1 VSLRR
6 RWRSCEEF
14 VDLGGDLVEGVEV
27 GDLRLQTLGRAGVG
41 GVAQHSTDRVTD
53 RLVGGVAGAQVDP
66 GPGPRDM
73 GGDLGFVLGVPGH
86 HQWQSVRQRLQDPA
100 VTAVGHQDVG
110 VRQQQVERHEPTD
123 PGVGRHAPERGVL
136 AAGGHHHQGVGV
148 GQPSR
153 RRREQ
158 GVGVQVGHR
167 ALGDHHHRRGPARRP
182 ATTRAVR
189 RRASAA
195 RPGWGRRTAVRA
207 GRQSGGTRTRPGTTG
222 GDGRAPWPDRRRTGG
237 SARSRPT
244 GPQPPAGGFRP
255 GPGVTDRQ
263 PRQVGEHLAAL
274 LVQAER
280 PGRAG
285 EAHRLEMA

>member
-136 AAGGHHHQGVGV
+136 AAGGSPPPGRRCRPAVAAPARTGRRCPGWPPCPGRPPPPARARSTSGHHAGSATSRVGGAAGMGPTNRSPGGASERGYSNPAGDNWRRRSGTLARPSKNRGIGSV
-148 GQPSR
+148 TPNRPTTSR
-153 RRREQ
+153 RR
-158 GVGVQVGHR
+158 V
-167 ALGDHHHRRGPARRP
+167 PARAGSHRP
-182 ATTRAVR
+182 
-189 RRASAA
+189 SA
-195 RPGWGRRTAVRA
+195 P
-207 GRQSGGTRTRPGTTG
+207 
-222 GDGRAPWPDRRRTGG
+222 
-237 SARSRPT
+237 
-244 GPQPPAGGFRP
+244 
-255 GPGVTDRQ
+255 
-263 PRQVGEHLAAL
+263 
-274 LVQAER
+274 
-280 PGRAG
+280 PGR
-285 EAHRLEMA
+285 